1 MFWIIALVLTV
12 LGAIAHIALAGS
24 GSWTTVGM
32 AEIGLVWLTAGF
44 YGAATLIA
52 GLQHLLNADRVAAYI
67 GWAPGSGFQLELGW
81 AEVGIAVAGCLAIWF
96 RGPYLLA
103 PALAAS
109 VLYMGAGL
117 VHARDMARHGN
128 FSPGS
133 AGPVFYID
141 LIVPLLTVV
150 LLVLYAPWPS

>member
-1 MFWIIALVLTV
+1 MFWIIAFAFTL
-12 LGAIAHIALAGS
+12 LGAVAHITLAGS
-24 GSWTTVGM
+24 TSWTTAGIV
-32 AEIGLVWLTAGF
+32 EIALVWLMAGF
-44 YGAATLIA
+44 YGVATLVA

-81 AEVGIAVAGCLAIWF
+81 AEVGIALAGCLAIWF

-109 VLYMGAGL
+109 LLYLGAGL
-117 VHARDMARHGN
+117 VHARDMLRHGN

-141 LIVPLLTVV
+141 LIVPMLTVA
-150 LLVLYAPWPS
+150 LLMLYAPWR